1 MEAVAEFEN
10 QDWVQDFLNGAPIPG
25 ATKPNVDPNVAFP
38 FQDNF
43 SVGTI
48 HGANIR
54 SSNGATQPASDTQ
67 GNNAGVTEILDDNDE
82 DDVSVLTSKTQDELV
97 ALLVKARKQLSGAS
111 VGSRVASGSDDPP
124 GSGLTAML
132 SRLDAG
138 GLESTPATS
147 APAGV
152 GGQSVGEEA
161 CSRPGGK

>member
-1 MEAVAEFEN
+1 MEAVAGFKN
-10 QDWVQDFLNGAPIPG
+10 QDWVQDFLKGALIPG
-25 ATKPNVDPNVAFP
+25 VTKPHVDPNVAFP
-38 FQDNF
+38 FQDDF

-54 SSNGATQPASDTQ
+54 PTDGATQPASNTQ
-67 GNNAGVTEILDDNDE
+67 GNNAGVTEILDDNDK

-111 VGSRVASGSDDPP
+111 IGSQVASGSDDPL
-124 GSGLTAML
+124 GSGLTATL
-132 SRLDAG
+132 SCLDAG

-152 GGQSVGEEA
+152 GSQSVGGEA